1 MNETALYYIK
11 PYESRFQARIKSI
24 EEIDG
29 SWHIE
34 LNQTLFYPEGGG
46 QPADRGFLNG
56 VPVRDVQK
64 ENGRII
70 HITEKNPGTGPVT
83 GELDWDARYHFMVQ
97 HTGQHLI
104 SAALKETDDINT
116 LSVHLGKD
124 STTIEV
130 DRSDLAEDILEK
142 VEKNVNLWIREN
154 HPVDFHIAADASE
167 LPKYSIRRETKLASN
182 IRIVQI
188 GDKDAAAC
196 GGVHVGRTG
205 EIGLIKY
212 TGMEKIRGR
221 LRLFWKIGDPAYS
234 DYRQKHTVVNCINS
248 LVCSQTDTLTDRIN
262 NIIKEKSEMAERIK
276 NLENLSA
283 ENMVKTLCESITH
296 YPPLI
301 AQELPERSSEFFK
314 QTVKKMSEVEGI
326 SFLLTM
332 KSKKRIQWALYL
344 PRDSEF
350 HFDQFKKNCLS
361 LIGGKGGGK
370 GPLWQ
375 GSGDRIDQSENF
387 TKAFL
392 ELEGIC

>member
-1 MNETALYYIK
+1 
-11 PYESRFQARIKSI
+11 
-24 EEIDG
+24 
-29 SWHIE
+29 
-34 LNQTLFYPEGGG
+34 
-46 QPADRGFLNG
+46 
-56 VPVRDVQK
+56 
-64 ENGRII
+64 
-70 HITEKNPGTGPVT
+70 
-83 GELDWDARYHFMVQ
+83 MVQ

-104 SAALKETDDINT
+104 SAALKETGNINT
-116 LSVHLGKD
+116 LSVHLGED

-130 DRSDLAEDILEK
+130 DRIDLAETIL
-142 VEKNVNLWIREN
+142 VEVEDKVNLWIREN
-154 HPVDFHIAADASE
+154 HPVDFHIAADTNE
-167 LPKYSIRRETKLASN
+167 LAEYSIRRETKLDSN

-188 GDKDAAAC
+188 GNKDAAAC

-205 EIGLIKY
+205 ELGLIKS

-221 LRLFWKIGDPAYS
+221 LRLIWKIGEPAYS
-234 DYRQKHTVVNCINS
+234 DYRQKHTVVSRINS
-248 LVCSQTDTLTDRIN
+248 LVCTQTDTLTDRID
-262 NIIKEKSEMAERIK
+262 NIIKEKSEMAERIR

-301 AQELPERSSEFFK
+301 AQELPERSSDFFK

-344 PRDSEF
+344 PRDKEF

-375 GSGDRIDQSENF
+375 GSGDRIDQAENF

-392 ELEGIC
+392 ELEGF